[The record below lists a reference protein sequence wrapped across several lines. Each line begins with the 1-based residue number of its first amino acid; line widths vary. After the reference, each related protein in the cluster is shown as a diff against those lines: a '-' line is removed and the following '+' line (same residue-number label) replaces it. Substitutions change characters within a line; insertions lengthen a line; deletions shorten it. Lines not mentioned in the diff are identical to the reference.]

1 MDENTPYES
10 SKDTEEVI
18 QSSQKASKILFIW
31 FADNLMKF
39 NADKCHWLVNT
50 SDKVDI
56 KIDNI

>member
-31 FADNLMKF
+31 FADNLMKI

-56 KIDNI
+56 KIGNI

>member
-10 SKDTEEVI
+10 SKDTEDVI

-31 FADNLMKF
+31 FVDNLMKI

-56 KIDNI
+56 KIGNI